1 MNERERQELLQA
13 IVALGRAIFGAKAC
27 SIMRFDAATDEL
39 VFAAVAGEGEDT
51 LVGRRIPSRTGVA
64 GWVLHSEEAI
74 AIEDVLHDPR
84 FARDVAESTGYVPK
98 GLTVF
103 PLLHDEHA
111 HGVLNVLDR
120 GAGGAVGLADL
131 EVLARLAR
139 LAAQAL
145 VAVEQSREAESDA
158 DDELTRLGRAL
169 GSADPARRDAAHDV
183 LAALRGLLDA

>member
-13 IVALGRAIFGAKAC
+13 VVALGRAIFGAKAC

-39 VFAAVAGEGEDT
+39 VFEAVAGEGEDT

-103 PLLHDEHA
+103 PLLHGEHA

-120 GAGGAVGLADL
+120 GAGGAVGLADM

-139 LAAQAL
+139 VAAQAL
-145 VAVEQSREAESDA
+145 VAVEQAREAESGA
-158 DDELTRLGRAL
+158 DDELSRLGRAL
-169 GSADPARRDAAHDV
+169 RSADPARRDAAHNV
-183 LAALRGLLDA
+183 LAALRRLLD

>member
-1 MNERERQELLQA
+1 VNEHERRELLQA

-27 SIMRFDAATDEL
+27 SIMRFDVATDEL
-39 VFAAVAGEGEDT
+39 VFEAVAGEGEDR

-74 AIEDVLHDPR
+74 AVEDVLHDPR
-84 FARDVAESTGYVPK
+84 FARDVAESTGFVPK

-111 HGVLNVLDR
+111 HGVISVLDR
-120 GAGGAVGLADL
+120 GAAGAVGLADM
-131 EVLARLAR
+131 EVLGRLAR

-145 VAVEQSREAESDA
+145 FAVEQARQAESDT
-158 DDELTRLGRAL
+158 DDELTRVARAL
-169 GSADPARRDAAHDV
+169 RSADPARREAAHD
-183 LAALRGLLDA
+183 LLETLRRLL